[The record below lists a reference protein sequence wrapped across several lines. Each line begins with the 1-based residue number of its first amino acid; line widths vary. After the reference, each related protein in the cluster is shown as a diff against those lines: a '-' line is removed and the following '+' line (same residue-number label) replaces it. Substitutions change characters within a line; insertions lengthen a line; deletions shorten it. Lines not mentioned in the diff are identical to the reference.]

1 MTATTLALRGYSEN
15 AVSTRNGRRAEY
27 DVIARITHQ
36 LRNTAVNSKS
46 DFPSYAS
53 ALHLNQQLWTRLV
66 VDIVDKNNP
75 LPEDLKARIIDLSDF
90 TRTYT
95 RKILR
100 EKAPI
105 MPLLEINM
113 AVLRGLKTEGPTA

>member
-1 MTATTLALRGYSEN
+1 VTATTLALRGYSEN

-27 DVIARITHQ
+27 EVIARITHQ
-36 LRNTAVNSKS
+36 LRNAAVKSKS

-53 ALHLNQQLWTRLV
+53 ALHLNQQLWTALV
-66 VDIVDKNNP
+66 VDIADKNNP
-75 LPEDLKARIIDLSDF
+75 LPDDLKARIIYLSDF
-90 TRTYT
+90 TRTHT

-100 EKAPI
+100 EKASV

-113 AVLRGLKTEGPTA
+113 AVLRGLKTEGSTE